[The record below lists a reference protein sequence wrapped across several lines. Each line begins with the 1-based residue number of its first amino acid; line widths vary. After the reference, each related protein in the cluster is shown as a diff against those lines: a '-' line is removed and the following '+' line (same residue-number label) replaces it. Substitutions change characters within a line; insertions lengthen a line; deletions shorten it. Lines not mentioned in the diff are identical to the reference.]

1 MAANDPQKRRPQ
13 PPPAFDPSRPISVVR
28 GLPVQAPALLPR
40 TPTRADIR
48 PPGDLGP
55 YRPVRAGLQDIVDEY
70 QRVGGGA
77 QGVGAAGRSVLGQV
91 VAAPMSVGRN
101 AAAGMS
107 GALGMMASPFVE
119 FGRGLAGIEAQSAAP
134 ARASASNAPVPNFN
148 VPGRTLAPPLE
159 GEALLR
165 SGVTAPAATPRRMT
179 PEEQVAYISAGP
191 PRNLTPDGPPVYS
204 TGSATRGTAQY
215 GNRAVQSIPSD
226 YGAGRTNVAPSF
238 AGAVPTSV
246 GGSAPTYNPNSVLN
260 FTPANPAT
268 RSSGAGRAE
277 SVALARSRELDGLF
291 QSIMQKAQRE
301 PQSYGEL
308 FARKGTLAS
317 LNALAGLSQAAGSN
331 YIQGAG
337 DVLQAETSRYGTD
350 RSFESELG
358 RQAVQA
364 RGQDLTFES
373 NLGQQNVAS
382 QGNLL
387 QALIAQ
393 QGQGVTERVGNRQA
407 AATLASGQAR
417 AAAAIQAAKEKSAT
431 DAELKGLM
439 LSRIYQTSGTERQA
453 LIDEYVTLFRSNPL
467 VMNTGS

>member
-1 MAANDPQKRRPQ
+1 MAANDPQKRRPL
-13 PPPAFDPSRPISVVR
+13 PPPA
-28 GLPVQAPALLPR
+28 
-40 TPTRADIR
+40 
-48 PPGDLGP
+48 
-55 YRPVRAGLQDIVDEY
+55 YRPVRAGLQDVVNEY

-77 QGVGAAGRSVLGQV
+77 QGVGAAGRSVLGQAV
-91 VAAPMSVGRN
+91 NLPVSIGSN

-107 GALGMMASPFVE
+107 GALGMMASPFVS
-119 FGRGLAGIEAQSAAP
+119 FGRGLAGIEPQPAAP
-134 ARASASNAPVPNFN
+134 ARAPASTAPVPNFN
-148 VPGRTLAPPLE
+148 VPGRTLAAPLE

-165 SGVTAPAATPRRMT
+165 SGVTAPAAAPRRMT
-179 PEEQVAYISAGP
+179 PEEQVAYISGGP

-215 GNRAVQSIPSD
+215 GNRAVQNIPSD
-226 YGAGRTNVAPSF
+226 YGAGRTNVVPSF
-238 AGAVPTSV
+238 TGAVPTSV
-246 GGSAPTYNPNSVLN
+246 GGSASTYNPNSRLN
-260 FTPANPAT
+260 FTPASPAT
-268 RSSGAGRAE
+268 RGSGAGSAE

-350 RSFESELG
+350 RNFESNLG
-358 RQAVQA
+358 QQAVQA

-373 NLGQQNVAS
+373 NLGQQNVAREGD
-382 QGNLL
+382 QLR
-387 QALIAQ
+387 AYIDE
-393 QGQGVTERVGNRQA
+393 QGQRVTERVGNRQA

-417 AAAAIQAAKEKSAT
+417 AAATIQAAQNQPASLT
-431 DAELKGLM
+431 NL
-439 LSRIYQTSGTERQA
+439 QA
-453 LIDEYVTLFRSNPL
+453 LMVAQINQASGEEREARIAEYVRMFGNNPL
-467 VMNTGS
+467 IIPAGG

>member
-1 MAANDPQKRRPQ
+1 MAANDPQKRRPLPQ
-13 PPPAFDPSRPISVVR
+13 PLLLNPRPPTVNEVGRVAGQGTGQLANLVGQGINQVPRLIGIPLAGGANIASEIGAGFMS
-28 GLPVQAPALLPR
+28 GLTGTER
-40 TPTRADIR
+40 TPTRYK
-48 PPGDLGP
+48 PLT
-55 YRPVRAGLQDIVDEY
+55 LQ
-70 QRVGGGA
+70 QM
-77 QGVGAAGRSVLGQV
+77 L
-91 VAAPMSVGRN
+91 AP
-101 AAAGMS
+101 
-107 GALGMMASPFVE
+107 
-119 FGRGLAGIEAQSAAP
+119 SAAP
-134 ARASASNAPVPNFN
+134 ASSDPAPNFN
-148 VPGRTLAPPLE
+148 VPGRTLAAPLE

-165 SGVTAPAATPRRMT
+165 SGVTSPASAPRRMT
-179 PEEQVAYISAGP
+179 PEEQVAYISGGP